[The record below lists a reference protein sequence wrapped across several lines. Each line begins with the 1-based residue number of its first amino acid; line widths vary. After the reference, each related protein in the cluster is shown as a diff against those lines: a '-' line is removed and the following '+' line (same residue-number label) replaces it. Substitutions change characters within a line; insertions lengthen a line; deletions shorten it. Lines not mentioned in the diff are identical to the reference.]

1 MWLFKTSSYR
11 QHTQHLKLFSQ
22 LSVIT
27 ASIDFEVV
35 VAKPVSSAC
44 CAGHVAAEGADRAG
58 CGCAQAAATDR
69 MLSFSNFLLSALQD
83 MLQQRLQM
91 EQDAAVHKQQ
101 LQTEKQQHALQL
113 SQEALAAAQAEAQR
127 LQQTHAQEMDL
138 SEVMLL
144 V

>member
-1 MWLFKTSSYR
+1 M
-11 QHTQHLKLFSQ
+11 
-22 LSVIT
+22 
-27 ASIDFEVV
+27 D
-35 VAKPVSSAC
+35 
-44 CAGHVAAEGADRAG
+44 G
-58 CGCAQAAATDR
+58 CGCLQAAATDST
-69 MLSFSNFLLSALQD
+69 LSTSNFLLPAVQD
-83 MLQQRLQM
+83 MLQQRVQS
-91 EQDAAVHKQQ
+91 ERDAAVHKQQ